1 MDIESIKQGLTAIGM
16 VLTALKQAKDLL
28 PENAKK
34 QEINDAIV
42 VAERQ
47 FKIAES
53 KTAQGLGYELCRK
66 HFPPEIMLSNDDKTW
81 KCPNCDNE
89 KDKRKISRIQ

>member
-16 VLTALKQAKDLL
+16 ALTALNQAKDLL
-28 PENAKK
+28 PENPKK
-34 QEINDAIV
+34 QEISDAIV

-53 KTAQGLGYELCRK
+53 QTAQGLGFELCRK
-66 HFPPEIMLSNDDKTW
+66 HFPQ
-81 KCPNCDNE
+81 
-89 KDKRKISRIQ
+89 R